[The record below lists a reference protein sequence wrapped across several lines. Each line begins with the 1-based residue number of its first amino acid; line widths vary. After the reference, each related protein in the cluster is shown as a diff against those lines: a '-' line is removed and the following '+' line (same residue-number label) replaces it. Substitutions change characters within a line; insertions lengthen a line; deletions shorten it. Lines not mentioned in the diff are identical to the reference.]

1 MSTTTSGDIAGAG
14 RDDELPPV
22 STRSLVELL
31 AVERPT
37 PPGPLSASLAFGW
50 RSMLKIKHIPEQ
62 LADVTVLPV
71 MLVLM
76 FTYLFGGAL
85 AGSPREYI
93 QYLLPGVLVM
103 SVVMTTMYTGIAIR
117 NDIDKGVLDRFR
129 MLPVWGASTL
139 VGHLLG
145 DVLRYSIAS
154 AVMLAAGLLI
164 GFRPEGGVLGVVLG
178 VLLLI
183 VFAFAF
189 SWVGTMFGL
198 LVRDERT
205 VIGASMTVIFPLN
218 FLSDI
223 FVDPATMPGWLRTL
237 VENNPITHV
246 ASAVRGLMEDSPRGA
261 DVLWTLG
268 WSAALIAVFGFI
280 TMRLYR
286 RT

>member
-1 MSTTTSGDIAGAG
+1 MSTTTPGDTAG
-14 RDDELPPV
+14 RNGGPPLV
-22 STRSLVELL
+22 PGEPLVELL
-31 AVERPT
+31 AMERPH
-37 PPGPLSASLAFGW
+37 PPGPVSASLAFGH

-103 SVVMTTMYTGIAIR
+103 SVVMTTMYTGIAIK

-129 MLPVWGASTL
+129 MLPIWRPSTL

-164 GFRPEGGVLGVVLG
+164 GFRPGGGVPGVLAG
-178 VLLLI
+178 VLLLV

-223 FVDPATMPGWLRTL
+223 FVDPQTMPGWLQKL
-237 VENNPITHV
+237 VDNNPITHV
-246 ASAVRGLMEDSPRGA
+246 ASAVRGLMDGRSPGA
-261 DVLWTLG
+261 DVAWTLG
-268 WSAALIAVFGFI
+268 WSAVLIAVFGSA
-280 TMRLYR
+280 TMRLYQR
-286 RT
+286 K

>member
-1 MSTTTSGDIAGAG
+1 MSTATPGDTAG
-14 RDDELPPV
+14 RHDELPPV
-22 STRSLVELL
+22 PSGSLVELL
-31 AVERPT
+31 TAERPS
-37 PPGPLSASLAFGW
+37 PPGPVSASLAFGW

-103 SVVMTTMYTGIAIR
+103 SVVMTTMYTGIAIN

-129 MLPVWGASTL
+129 MLPIWRPSTL

-154 AVMLAAGLLI
+154 SVMLAVGLLI
-164 GFRPEGGVLGVVLG
+164 GFRPEGGVPGVVAG
-178 VLLLI
+178 VLLLL

-223 FVDPATMPGWLRTL
+223 FVDPQTMPDWLQKL
-237 VENNPITHV
+237 VHNNPITHV
-246 ASAVRGLMEDSPRGA
+246 ASAVRGLMEGRSPGA
-261 DVLWTLG
+261 DVAWTLG
-268 WSAALIAVFGFI
+268 WSAVLIVVFGSV
-280 TMRLYR
+280 TMKLYQR
-286 RT
+286 K